1 MLENDRDDAA
11 VIVVDFG
18 IAAEVSDSELLT
30 DFIGTISYI
39 APEIVPSKSLP
50 SHIQKYHHSEPYGL
64 FLFFSS
70 FVLYNCLCFLQSR

>member
-11 VIVVDFG
+11 VKVVDFG
-18 IAAEVSDSELLT
+18 IAADVSDNSLLT

-50 SHIQKYHHSEPYGL
+50 SHLQKFHHSQPYG
-64 FLFFSS
+64 
-70 FVLYNCLCFLQSR
+70 

>member
-18 IAAEVSDSELLT
+18 IAAEVSDNELLS

-39 APEIVPSKSLP
+39 APEIVPSKSIP
-50 SHIQKYHHSEPYGL
+50 SHIQKHHHSEPYGQ
-64 FLFFSS
+64 FLFFLPLS
-70 FVLYNCLCFLQSR
+70 YIIA